1 MQKLVVDHQLK
12 CGQKNKVKEWLKYSI
27 RYLHQ
32 QVLITE
38 NIFPRHVWFFFVA
51 PHKYYIGF
59 RYVKPLTEMALDE
72 IEK

>member
-1 MQKLVVDHQLK
+1 MPKLVVDHRLK

-32 QVLITE
+32 QVLTSEEPILQH
-38 NIFPRHVWFFFVA
+38 IHFLVA
-51 PHKYYIGF
+51 PHKFYIGF
-59 RYVKPLTEMALDE
+59 RYVKPLTETALDE